1 MIWALAAVGLAAA
14 LAYQGLLGA
23 PKSGSRSAI
32 KTGATAALALA
43 SLVAGGPWLLVLA
56 LALGALGDFFL
67 SRPGQGAFLKGLVAF
82 ALSHL
87 AYIALFTGLPGWGD
101 TSDPGWAV
109 YAGLIGLA
117 LLAPSTARWLL
128 PYTGRLRGPVIA
140 YVLVIT
146 AMGAAALLLAPAFRL
161 ALLGAAMFLASD
173 VILSVQIFRLAP
185 GTPAHRNAGQAV
197 WPLYWGGQALIAYG
211 VIGRLAI

>member
-67 SRPGQGAFLKGLVAF
+67 SRPGQGAFLRGLVVF

-101 TSDPGWAV
+101 SSDPGWAA

-146 AMGAAALLLAPAFRL
+146 AMGAAALLLAPTFRL

-211 VIGRLAI
+211 VIGGL